1 MYETVIHIK
10 KLAVMLWQQCKL
22 ESDNKKLIRTN
33 ENIINMALFK
43 SGNPALTKDTFKDI
57 EKVDKGEENVM
68 TLQGT
73 VNKTGILLLAVI
85 IPALYTWNLF
95 TSTLDFATIMPY
107 FWTGTIGGL
116 IIAFI
121 IVYNMDWSP
130 FLAPVYGILQGIC
143 LGGLSAAMNHKFPGI
158 VMQALLLTF
167 GICVV
172 LLFIYKLKIIKPT
185 ENFKLIVASATG
197 GLALYYIASFGLS
210 FAGIELPFIHENNTG
225 GIIFS
230 LFAVVLASMN
240 LVVDFDFIE
249 QGVEGRAPK
258 YMEWY
263 CAFGLMV
270 TIIWLY
276 VEILRLLAKSR
287 KK

>member
-1 MYETVIHIK
+1 
-10 KLAVMLWQQCKL
+10 
-22 ESDNKKLIRTN
+22 
-33 ENIINMALFK
+33 MALFK

-57 EKVDKGEENVM
+57 EKVDKGSTDIM

-73 VNKTGILLLAVI
+73 VNKTAILLFAVLL
-85 IPALYTWNLF
+85 PAIYTWNIF
-95 TSTLDFATIMPY
+95 TSTLDFATIAPY
-107 FWTGTIGGL
+107 FWIGIFGGL
-116 IIAFI
+116 VLSFV
-121 IVYNMDWSP
+121 IVFNKDWSP
-130 FLAPVYGILQGIC
+130 YLAPIYCILQGLC

-172 LLFIYKLKIIKPT
+172 LLVIYKLKIIKPT

-197 GLALYYIASFGLS
+197 GLALYYLASIGLS
-210 FAGIELPFIHENNTG
+210 FAGIELPFIHENTTG

-230 LFAVVLASMN
+230 LFAVILAAMN

-249 QGVEGRAPK
+249 KGAESRAPK

-263 CAFGLMV
+263 GAFGLMV

>member
-1 MYETVIHIK
+1 
-10 KLAVMLWQQCKL
+10 
-22 ESDNKKLIRTN
+22 
-33 ENIINMALFK
+33 MALFK
-43 SGNPALTKDTFKDI
+43 SGNPALTKDTFKNI
-57 EKVDKGEENVM
+57 EKVDKGSTDIM

-73 VNKTGILLLAVI
+73 VNKTAILLFAVLL
-85 IPALYTWNLF
+85 PAIYTWNIF
-95 TSTLDFATIMPY
+95 TSTLDFATIAPY
-107 FWTGTIGGL
+107 FWIGIFGGL
-116 IIAFI
+116 VLSFV
-121 IVYNMDWSP
+121 IVFNKDWSP
-130 FLAPVYGILQGIC
+130 YLAPIYCILQGLC

-172 LLFIYKLKIIKPT
+172 LLIIYKLKIIKPT

-197 GLALYYIASFGLS
+197 GLALYYLASIGLS
-210 FAGIELPFIHENNTG
+210 FAGIELPFIHENTTG

-230 LFAVVLASMN
+230 LFAVILAAMN

-249 QGVEGRAPK
+249 KGAESRAPK

-263 CAFGLMV
+263 GAFGLMV

>member
-1 MYETVIHIK
+1 
-10 KLAVMLWQQCKL
+10 
-22 ESDNKKLIRTN
+22 
-33 ENIINMALFK
+33 MALFK
-43 SGNPALTKDTFKDI
+43 SGNPALTKDTFQEV
-57 EKVDKGEENVM
+57 EKIAKGDENVM

-73 VNKTGILLLAVI
+73 VNKTAILLIAVI
-85 IPALYTWNLF
+85 IPALYTWDLF
-95 TSTLDFATIMPY
+95 TSTLDFSTIMPY

-116 IIAFI
+116 ILAFI

-130 FLAPVYGILQGIC
+130 FLAPLYAILQGLC

-172 LLFIYKLKIIKPT
+172 LLIIYKLKIIKPT

-197 GLALYYIASFGLS
+197 GLALYYLASFGLS
-210 FAGIELPFIHENNTG
+210 FAGAELPFIHENTTG

-230 LFAVVLASMN
+230 LFAVVIASMN

-249 QGVEGRAPK
+249 KGAESRAPK

-263 CAFGLMV
+263 GAFGLMV

-276 VEILRLLAKSR
+276 LEILRLLAKSR

>member
-1 MYETVIHIK
+1 
-10 KLAVMLWQQCKL
+10 
-22 ESDNKKLIRTN
+22 
-33 ENIINMALFK
+33 MALFK
-43 SGNPALTKDTFKDI
+43 SGNPALTKDTFNDI
-57 EKVDKGEENVM
+57 EKVAEGEENVM

-85 IPALYTWNLF
+85 LPALYTWDLF
-95 TSTLDFATIMPY
+95 TSTLEFTTILPY
-107 FWTGTIGGL
+107 FWTGSIGGL
-116 IIAFI
+116 VLAFI

-130 FLAPVYGILQGIC
+130 FLAPVYAILQGLC
-143 LGGLSAAMNHKFPGI
+143 LGGLSAAINHKYPDI

-172 LLFIYKLKIIKPT
+172 LLIIYKLKILKPT
-185 ENFKLIVASATG
+185 ENFELIVASATG
-197 GLALYYIASFGLS
+197 GLALYYLASFGLS
-210 FAGIELPFIHENNTG
+210 FAGVELPFIHENNTG
-225 GIIFS
+225 GIIFG
-230 LFAVVLASMN
+230 LFVVILASMN

-263 CAFGLMV
+263 GAFGLMV
-270 TIIWLY
+270 TILWLY
-276 VEILRLLAKSR
+276 VEILRLLAKAR

>member
-1 MYETVIHIK
+1 
-10 KLAVMLWQQCKL
+10 
-22 ESDNKKLIRTN
+22 
-33 ENIINMALFK
+33 MALFK

-57 EKVDKGEENVM
+57 EKIAKEDENVM

-73 VNKTGILLLAVI
+73 VNKTGILLLAVV

-95 TSTLDFATIMPY
+95 TSTFDFATIMPY

-116 IIAFI
+116 ILAFV

-130 FLAPVYGILQGIC
+130 LLAPVYAILQGLC
-143 LGGLSAAMNHKFPGI
+143 LGGLSAVINQQFPGI

-167 GICVV
+167 GICLV
-172 LLFIYKLKIIKPT
+172 LLIIYKLKIIKPT

-197 GLALYYIASFGLS
+197 GLALYYLVSFGLS
-210 FAGIELPFIHENNTG
+210 FVGVELPFIHENSIG

-249 QGVEGRAPK
+249 QGAENRAPK

-263 CAFGLMV
+263 GAFGVMV

-276 VEILRLLAKSR
+276 VELLRLLAKLR

>member
-1 MYETVIHIK
+1 
-10 KLAVMLWQQCKL
+10 
-22 ESDNKKLIRTN
+22 
-33 ENIINMALFK
+33 MALFK
-43 SGNPALTKDTFKDI
+43 SGNPALTKDTFQEV
-57 EKVDKGEENVM
+57 EKIAKGEENVM

-73 VNKTGILLLAVI
+73 VNKTAILLIAVI
-85 IPALYTWNLF
+85 IPALYTWDLF
-95 TSTLDFATIMPY
+95 TSTLDFSTIMPY

-116 IIAFI
+116 ILAFI

-130 FLAPVYGILQGIC
+130 FLAPLYAILQGLC

-172 LLFIYKLKIIKPT
+172 LLIIYKLKIIKPT

-197 GLALYYIASFGLS
+197 GLALYYLASFGLS
-210 FAGIELPFIHENNTG
+210 FAGAELPFIHENTTG

-230 LFAVVLASMN
+230 LFAVVIASMN

-249 QGVEGRAPK
+249 KGAESRAPK

-263 CAFGLMV
+263 GAFGLMV

-276 VEILRLLAKSR
+276 LEILRLLAKSR

>member
-1 MYETVIHIK
+1 MVNFKQVARNNFEKIK
-10 KLAVMLWQQCKL
+10 Q
-22 ESDNKKLIRTN
+22 N
-33 ENIINMALFK
+33 NMALFK

-57 EKVDKGEENVM
+57 EKVAKGEENVM

-85 IPALYTWNLF
+85 IPAFYSWNLF
-95 TSTLDFATIMPY
+95 TSTLDFATITPY

-116 IIAFI
+116 FLAFI
-121 IVYNMDWSP
+121 IVYNMDLSP
-130 FLAPVYGILQGIC
+130 FLAPVYAILQGLC
-143 LGGLSAAMNHKFPGI
+143 LGGLSAAINHKFPGI

-172 LLFIYKLKIIKPT
+172 LLFIYKLRIIKPT
-185 ENFKLIVASATG
+185 ENFKLIVSSATG
-197 GLALYYIASFGLS
+197 GLALYYLASFGLT
-210 FAGIELPFIHENNTG
+210 FAGVELPFIHENSAG

-230 LFAVVLASMN
+230 LFAVVLASVN

-249 QGVEGRAPK
+249 KGVEGRVPK

-263 CAFGLMV
+263 GAFGLMV

-287 KK
+287 RK

>member
-1 MYETVIHIK
+1 
-10 KLAVMLWQQCKL
+10 
-22 ESDNKKLIRTN
+22 
-33 ENIINMALFK
+33 MALFK
-43 SGNPALTKDTFKDI
+43 SGNPALDKDTFKD
-57 EKVDKGEENVM
+57 VVRVAPGANTM

-73 VNKTGILLLAVI
+73 VNKTAMLLIAVL

-95 TSTLDFATIMPY
+95 TSTLDFSTIAKF
-107 FWTGTIGGL
+107 FWIGTLGGL
-116 IIAFI
+116 VLAFV
-121 IVYNMDWSP
+121 IVFNKEWSP
-130 FLAPVYGILQGIC
+130 FLAPVYSILQGLC
-143 LGGLSAAMNHKFPGI
+143 LGGLSAAINHKFPGI

-167 GICVV
+167 GICAI
-172 LLFIYKLKIIKPT
+172 LLIVYKLGVIKPT

-197 GLALYYIASFGLS
+197 GLMLYYLASFGLS
-210 FAGIELPFIHENNTG
+210 FAGIELPFIHENTTI

-230 LFAVVLASMN
+230 LLAVVLASMN

-249 QGVEGRAPK
+249 QGVETNAPK

-263 CAFGLMV
+263 SAFGLMV